1 MAAPSYT
8 TDLATIN
15 LAQDTGT
22 WSEMDDWGGGGT
34 RYTDETDYYIQGGNC
49 TSQIATKTG
58 ANSITS
64 LIVDY
69 GSDLAGSFTP
79 GETCVF
85 MWHVFLP
92 ANALDTFANGGTRLI
107 VGADEAVFDAW
118 KTGGNDFGRNPYG
131 GWQNVAVDPSVTSDY
146 QDDGAVGNGGVY
158 RWFGGGVYLLA
169 GIGKGAPH
177 GVDAIR
183 YGRGDLIV
191 TQGDLGNGYATF
203 VGMAAENDDPNLRW
217 GLFQAQAGSY
227 LWKGLMSLGTATTAV
242 DFRDSNRNI
251 TIDDT
256 PRAYSDFNKI
266 EINHND
272 SNIEWIGI
280 NITAVN
286 AIGLSIGDFEVFDDP
301 TILIDTCVF
310 TDMNIFVFGS
320 TATDAVVQQTT
331 FRRCGQV
338 TQGNTSFDGCIFDE
352 SVAAVSLLASDIDLI
367 DDCDFYSDGSNHSI
381 ELDENHAGGSYTLSG
396 CTWTDYAVSDG
407 DTGNECIFN
416 DSTGHVNVSVGA
428 GQLPTVRN
436 GLGATT
442 TVSASVPIYI
452 IVKDTDGDPIQDVQT
467 AIYKISDR
475 TQIVNQDTDIDGEVD
490 TSYTE
495 STPESVEV
503 RCRKASAGATKYKNY
518 SSLQTIATTTG
529 LSLSVTMIEDPNNN
543 ATT

>member
-8 TDLATIN
+8 TDLQTIN
-15 LAQDTGT
+15 LAEDTGT
-22 WSEMDDWGGGGT
+22 WDELSDWGGGGT
-34 RYTDETDYYIQGGNC
+34 RYTDETDFYIQGSYC
-49 TSQIATKTG
+49 TSQICTKSGAT
-58 ANSITS
+58 ALTS

-85 MWHVFLP
+85 MWQVFLP
-92 ANALDTFANGGTRLI
+92 ANAPDTFANGGLRL
-107 VGADEAVFDAW
+107 VVAADVNVFDAW
-118 KTGGNDFGRNPYG
+118 KVGGNDFGRNPYG
-131 GWQNVAVDPSVTSDY
+131 GWQNVAVDPSFTPDY
-146 QDDGAVGNGGVY
+146 LDDGAVGNGGVY
-158 RWFGGGVYLLA
+158 RWFGSGLYLLA

-183 YGRGDLIV
+183 YGRGDLRTI
-191 TQGDLGNGYATF
+191 QGDLGNGYATF
-203 VGMAAENDDPNLRW
+203 VGMAAANDTQTARW
-217 GLFQAQAGSY
+217 GLFQAVAGGY
-227 LWKGLMSLGTATTAV
+227 LWKGLMSLGTAAAAV

-251 TIDDT
+251 TIDDN
-256 PRAYSDFNKI
+256 PRTYSDFNKI

-272 SNIEWIGI
+272 SNIEWTGI

-286 AIGLSIGDFEVFDDP
+286 ASGLSVGDFEVFDDP

-310 TDMNIFVFGS
+310 TDMNTFVFDS
-320 TATDAVVQQTT
+320 TATDAAVLQTT

-352 SVAAVSLLASDIDLI
+352 SDADVSLLASDIDLI
-367 DDCDFYSDGSNHSI
+367 DNCDFFSDGLNHAL

-396 CTWTDYAVSDG
+396 CTFTDYAVSDG
-407 DTGNECIFN
+407 STGNECIFN
-416 DSTGHVNVSVGA
+416 DSTGHVNISVGA

-442 TVSASVPIYI
+442 TVSASVPIFI
-452 IVKDTDGDPIQDVQT
+452 IVKDTDGDPIQDVQVGV
-467 AIYKISDR
+467 YKISDR

-543 ATT
+543 ATS